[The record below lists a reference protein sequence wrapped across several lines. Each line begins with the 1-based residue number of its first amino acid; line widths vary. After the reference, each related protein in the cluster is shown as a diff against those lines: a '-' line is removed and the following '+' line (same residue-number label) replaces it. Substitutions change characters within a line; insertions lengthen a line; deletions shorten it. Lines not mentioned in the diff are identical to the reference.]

1 MIKISYLWTGLAKI
15 HVENEHEQNVTIN
28 FEEHF
33 LGRPES
39 FFE

>member
-1 MIKISYLWTGLAKI
+1 MIKISYLWTRLAKI
-15 HVENEHEQNVTIN
+15 HVENGHEQNATIN